1 MSGETGYEKPEYLGM
16 LWEGASGRNGEWEP
30 RGGAGWGVRAL
41 LMERRG
47 GGAGEEMQATGLV
60 AVVLGKWHF
69 LRESSSEII

>member
-1 MSGETGYEKPEYLGM
+1 MGAPGRCWLGREGSSDGE
-16 LWEGASGRNGEWEP
+16 A
-30 RGGAGWGVRAL
+30 
-41 LMERRG
+41 G

>member
-47 GGAGEEMQATGLV
+47 GGRGGDAGHGTCRCGAWKMA
-60 AVVLGKWHF
+60 F
-69 LRESSSEII
+69 SP